1 MADTTTTNLG
11 LTKPEVGASADT
23 WGNKLNTDLDLVD
36 ALFAADGTG
45 TSVGIKIGA
54 GKTAA
59 IAGTL
64 NVTGTL
70 SGGIVAPL
78 ASPTFTGTVVLP
90 STTSIGPVSSTEIG
104 YLDGVTSNLQTQL
117 DGKLGTAT
125 AASTYAPLSGP
136 TFTGTVTLPSTT
148 SIGGVSASEIV
159 YLDGVTS
166 NVQTQLD
173 AKAGLSSPA
182 FTGTPTAPTAST
194 GTNTTQVATTAF
206 VQQTAF
212 NNSLP
217 FQSGNA
223 GKYVTTD
230 GTNASWAAIPD
241 PTPSQTGQAGKFLT
255 TNGTTTS
262 WGSVAAVATYT
273 YDNRANIRAVD
284 GPAGAHASIEG
295 LGIFA
300 FVAGDTSIDDDETC
314 FATASGRWLL
324 YAVSWDYVDALTQA
338 ENSLYGGYQV
348 DFSGASIGS
357 ASTVTY
363 TFYVPGV
370 VNGDTVVLN
379 SLYRSW
385 ASAGLSFT
393 IEPFASGPDEVTVSV
408 RNNSTTSGTFPA
420 QTLQISI
427 VKGVI

>member
-1 MADTTTTNLG
+1 
-11 LTKPEVGASADT
+11 
-23 WGNKLNTDLDLVD
+23 
-36 ALFAADGTG
+36 
-45 TSVGIKIGA
+45 
-54 GKTAA
+54 
-59 IAGTL
+59 
-64 NVTGTL
+64 
-70 SGGIVAPL
+70 
-78 ASPTFTGTVVLP
+78 
-90 STTSIGPVSSTEIG
+90 
-104 YLDGVTSNLQTQL
+104 
-117 DGKLGTAT
+117 
-125 AASTYAPLSGP
+125 
-136 TFTGTVTLPSTT
+136 
-148 SIGGVSASEIV
+148 
-159 YLDGVTS
+159 
-166 NVQTQLD
+166 LD

-206 VQQTAF
+206 VQQTSF

-230 GTNASWAAIPD
+230 GTNASWASIPD

-324 YAVSWDYVDALTQA
+324 YAASWDYVDAITQA
-338 ENSLYGGYQV
+338 ENSIYGGIQYYLGV
-348 DFSGASIGS
+348 ITIS
-357 ASTVTY
+357 ASTAYSFVVTI
-363 TFYVPGV
+363 PDAAQGDV
-370 VNGDTVVLN
+370 VVISPPLTSTAPTRISVFGNVVSPDTVRVQICNLDN
-379 SLYRSW
+379 ATSNTTV
-385 ASAGLSFT
+385 AGNW
-393 IEPFASGPDEVTVSV
+393 TV
-408 RNNSTTSGTFPA
+408 A
-420 QTLQISI
+420 I
-427 VKGVI
+427 VKGIL